1 VQRKSSLVAAPAALL
16 RAETRAADVAP
27 ARAQIVKESE
37 EALAFFD
44 AGGKV
49 SPLSDSDA
57 VVNRY
62 CMVLAI
68 SGRNLFMARKG
79 AGDPGALKWL
89 GSAAAAVQRPGFLEY
104 ERDCRQ
110 RVSFRTMK
118 LYADQ
123 LCEAGRLTESTDVL
137 RAALEI
143 AMRDRAEAQGAALQ
157 DASACVAEAEGALG
171 QVTQLLANPA
181 AAT

>member
-1 VQRKSSLVAAPAALL
+1 MQRKSSLVAAPAALL

-79 AGDPGALKWL
+79 AGDPGALVNAAGVGILK
-89 GSAAAAVQRPGFLEY
+89 SSKNKAAAQKLVDFLLSYWAQRNIARGPGNAEYPVVKGVKPRPGLPALGTIKGPEIN
-104 ERDCRQ
+104 
-110 RVSFRTMK
+110 
-118 LYADQ
+118 L
-123 LCEAGRLTESTDVL
+123 GRLGRELPRTLVLLNESGFT
-137 RAALEI
+137 R
-143 AMRDRAEAQGAALQ
+143 
-157 DASACVAEAEGALG
+157 
-171 QVTQLLANPA
+171 
-181 AAT
+181 